1 MNKEEALKQINDLIS
16 DWDSNKAILNQ
27 TDINAIKVIVKELSM
42 LEEEYKILVVTSKQL
57 EDEQAREIYEL
68 KRMLNSEEEQNKK
81 NMA

>member
-1 MNKEEALKQINDLIS
+1 MNKEEALKKINDLIS